1 MYNEKIIHIK
11 NGNKYEENGWT
22 SKCKG
27 SPSEIGFAHGVLL
40 ADNIKRAMKN
50 VDFVCKNDYG
60 YTSKD
65 LADIFYDVLNLELKK
80 IIRIFMKKSMQ
91 LPREVGRC

>member
-1 MYNEKIIHIK
+1 MDKVNV
-11 NGNKYEENGWT
+11 
-22 SKCKG
+22 KG

-40 ADNIKRAMKN
+40 ANNIKRVMKN

-65 LADIFYDVLNLELKK
+65 LADIFYDVFEP
-80 IIRIFMKKSMQ
+80 RIKENYPDIHEEIHAIAKGSKVDVKRYFYGT
-91 LPREVGRC
+91 VGILLVM